1 MRGARHRHRG
11 VPNAGPARSKRRARS
26 GVRACLFTGTLAW
39 IERDGRLAVL
49 RVHDTNRRA
58 RAFRGRNLTVDLSRA
73 RVSAPDRDADGT
85 QSVADLL
92 PGERVSV
99 RANVDQWVSELPRT
113 IAARQVI
120 AHDHA
125 L

>member
-1 MRGARHRHRG
+1 MQRFRRRRG
-11 VPNAGPARSKRRARS
+11 VPNAGPARSKRRAGS
-26 GVRACLFTGTLAW
+26 GVRACLLTGTLAW

-49 RVHDTNRRA
+49 HVHDTNRRA
-58 RAFRGRNLTVDLSRA
+58 RAFRGRNVTVDLSAA
-73 RVSAPDRDADGT
+73 RVSVPDRDADGQ
-85 QSVADLL
+85 QSVTDLI

-99 RANVDQWVSELPRT
+99 RANVDPWLSELPAT

>member
-1 MRGARHRHRG
+1 MRHARRQRG
-11 VPNAGPARSKRRARS
+11 VPNAGPARSERRADT
-26 GVRACLFTGTLAW
+26 GVRACWLTGTLAW
-39 IERDGRLAVL
+39 IERDGRMAVL
-49 RVHDTNRRA
+49 RVHETNRRA
-58 RAFRGRNLTVDLSRA
+58 RAFRGRNVTVDLSAA
-73 RVSAPDRDADGT
+73 RVSVPDRDADGR

-99 RANVDQWVSELPRT
+99 RANVDRWVSELPSM

>member
-1 MRGARHRHRG
+1 MQHAPRRRG
-11 VPNAGPARSKRRARS
+11 VPNAGPARSARRAGS
-26 GVRACLFTGTLAW
+26 GVHACVLTGTLAW
-39 IERDGRLAVL
+39 IERDGQLAVL

-58 RAFRGRNLTVDLSRA
+58 RAFRGRNVTVDLSAA
-73 RVSAPDRDADGT
+73 RVSAPDRDADGR

-99 RANVDQWVSELPRT
+99 RANVERWLSELPRT

>member
-1 MRGARHRHRG
+1 MQRARRQRG
-11 VPNAGPARSKRRARS
+11 VPNAGPPRDARRAGS
-26 GVRACLFTGTLAW
+26 GVRACVLTGTLAW

-58 RAFRGRNLTVDLSRA
+58 RAFRGRNVTVDLSAA
-73 RVSAPDRDADGT
+73 RVSAPDRDGDGR

-99 RANVDQWVSELPRT
+99 RANVDRWLSELPRT